1 MSLQTILSIAESVSI
16 NDHKFAGQMLSRN
29 MRINVSEVLTV
40 QPFAFQIKP
49 MNYLLYSQN
58 RGVLSTLRQ
67 ADRISEQYLS
77 FADTGWV
84 NYIKYQ
90 GAMTNGQ
97 ISACTYDE
105 TTANKTIVLGNLPTL
120 TPTALIVKTGDFL
133 QIDRYSYIATADVVR
148 GVGTTVNIPVHRTI
162 LTSVF
167 TGIPVVIGQYGTTVP
182 FNGITHTGITFP
194 VVLREYPTYTLMPIT
209 NDSYISWDG
218 LFGAFEVVL

>member
-1 MSLQTILSIAESVSI
+1 MSLQTILSIAESVTI

-40 QPFAFQIKP
+40 QPFGFQIKP

-58 RGVLSTLRQ
+58 RAVLSTLRQ
-67 ADRISEQYLS
+67 ADRIDEQYLS

-90 GAMTNGQ
+90 GDMTSEE
-97 ISACTYDE
+97 ISACSYDAL
-105 TTANKTIVLGNLPTL
+105 TGNKTIVLGDLPTL
-120 TPTALIVKTGDFL
+120 TPTDFVVKTGDFL

-148 GVGTTVNIPVHRTI
+148 GVGTTVSIPVHRTI
-162 LTSVF
+162 LSSVF
-167 TGIPVVIGQYGTTVP
+167 TDIPVVIGQYGTTVLLG
-182 FNGITHTGITFP
+182 GITHTGITFP